1 MADHEVDP
9 ARVYVAGPTR
19 SSTPG
24 PECIPGSPTALHK
37 NVAAA
42 FVAMRTGG
50 SPAPGGPVPL
60 IVLHGDRD
68 GRVAPVNVEN
78 LVAARLAIRT
88 SHPITDTHVEA
99 MTGGSPAKAILRC

>member
-1 MADHEVDP
+1 MHSGIAYG
-9 ARVYVAGPTR
+9 AAQ
-19 SSTPG
+19 
-24 PECIPGSPTALHK
+24 